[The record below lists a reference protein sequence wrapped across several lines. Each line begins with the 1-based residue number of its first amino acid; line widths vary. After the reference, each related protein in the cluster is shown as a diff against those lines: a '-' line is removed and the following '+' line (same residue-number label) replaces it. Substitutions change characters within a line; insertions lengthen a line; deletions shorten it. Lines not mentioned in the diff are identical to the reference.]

1 MHLPRPDEKIMYIS
15 CDLAYIYFFYVVN
28 YGPVTC

>member
-1 MHLPRPDEKIMYIS
+1 MRVLWPDEKIMYICS
-15 CDLAYIYFFYVVN
+15 DLAYIYFLHVVN